1 MTAVRVYIATTEGPA
16 EVQRIAEEEPNVNS
30 VICLDGK
37 ALALPISPDYDAF
50 VRRPTGLVEQAYG
63 HPAYRMDVS
72 AAISEGMSWQLGA
85 LVAHA
90 LLSVGRLAQK
100 DQPASQV
107 VWLTGE
113 VDRDL
118 QVLPVEYVREK
129 IRRSEPLL
137 AELKTAGIP
146 AILGIPQR
154 NFDEL
159 DAAWLERAGIDDKAC
174 RIVPLESADQILDLL
189 GLPAPDAKG
198 AQAASARALPPAGRA
213 RPVMAILL
221 GLVVIGGLLSVMA
234 WWTRG
239 PDPPARAPPAD
250 RADAPRGRGIID
262 QISVAAVGTWARRGT
277 TCAAVNFGA
286 AEPEVTETALSEHTL
301 ITTPGAERLC
311 GLRYRVFNRDG
322 RAEVWVFGARA
333 ATGASSL
340 NTKVLAQARLLDAG
354 ESLLLDI
361 RLPRRLEQPL
371 MHRLAIVALGTRGS
385 DQGGQLKGFL
395 TALDGPVDPADWDR
409 LLADLRAGGL
419 DVLHLSHELR
429 P

>member
-16 EVQRIAEEEPNVNS
+16 EVQRIAEEEPNVKS

-90 LLSVGRLAQK
+90 LLFAGRLAQK
-100 DQPASQV
+100 DEPSGQV

-137 AELKTAGIP
+137 AELNRDGIP
-146 AILGIPQR
+146 AILGIPRR

-159 DAAWLERAGIDDKAC
+159 DTDWLEQVGIDDKAC

-189 GLPAPDAKG
+189 GLPAPGAQG
-198 AQAASARALPPAGRA
+198 AQAASARALPPAGRTG
-213 RPVMAILL
+213 PVMGVLL
-221 GLVVIGGLLSVMA
+221 GLVVTGGLLSAMA
-234 WWTRG
+234 WWASG

-250 RADAPRGRGIID
+250 RAVAPGERGIIEY
-262 QISVAAVGTWARRGT
+262 ISVAAVGTWARRGT

-286 AEPEVTETALSEHTL
+286 VEPEVTETALSGHTP

-311 GLRYRVFNRDG
+311 GLRYRISNRNG
-322 RAEVWVFGARA
+322 TTEVWVFGARA

-340 NTKVLAQARLLDAG
+340 NTKVLAQARLLDEG
-354 ESLLLDI
+354 DSLLLDI
-361 RLPRRLEQPL
+361 RLPRRLERPL
-371 MHRLAIVALGTRGS
+371 MHRLAIVALESRGG
-385 DQGGQLKGFL
+385 DQGRRLNGFL
-395 TALDGPVDPADWDR
+395 AALDGPVDPADWDR
-409 LLADLRAGGL
+409 LLAELRAGGL
-419 DVLHLSHELR
+419 DVLLLTHELQ